1 MRYISTIMFYVFLLL
16 NFVKMQL
23 YEIGLS
29 LCTELMICYMQYR
42 LFVSVINLPQY
53 TVKIFYKKCD
63 ITFAYKLYSMAKDP
77 SGDAGVD
84 VDVRSLIRL
93 CEYIDFP
100 AKSDPYTHIT
110 LLLSGD
116 EKLGTK
122 HIRLTKNEKVVFH
135 VYDSGAAYQGYDSG
149 SACKYT
155 HNLKTEYS
163 GNTSIFPCNEL
174 YDYMQ

>member
-84 VDVRSLIRL
+84 VDVRSL
-93 CEYIDFP
+93 
-100 AKSDPYTHIT
+100 
-110 LLLSGD
+110 
-116 EKLGTK
+116 
-122 HIRLTKNEKVVFH
+122 
-135 VYDSGAAYQGYDSG
+135 
-149 SACKYT
+149 
-155 HNLKTEYS
+155 NL
-163 GNTSIFPCNEL
+163 P
-174 YDYMQ
+174 MV